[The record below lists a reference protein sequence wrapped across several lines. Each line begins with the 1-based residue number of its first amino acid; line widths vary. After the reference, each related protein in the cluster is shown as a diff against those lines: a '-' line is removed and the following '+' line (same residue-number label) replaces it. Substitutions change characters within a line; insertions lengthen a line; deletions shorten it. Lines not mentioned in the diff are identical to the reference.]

1 MKIVIL
7 DAFAVNPGD
16 LSWDFLKKY
25 GELAVY
31 DRTERSEVIS
41 RCAGAD
47 IVLSNRSAVSRELLE
62 ACPTVKFIN
71 TLGTGYDM
79 IDLEAC
85 RERGVIVCN
94 VPAYSSDSV
103 AQLAFM
109 LIMNLTTD
117 IAALCGSVREGKWT
131 GMADFMY
138 REIPYAE
145 LAGVKLGLIGCGGI
159 GRRVAEMAAAFKMEV
174 YATTRSRKTGSE
186 RGITYMTL
194 DKLLPACEV
203 VSIHCP
209 LNEDTKG
216 MVDESFISKMKDGA
230 VLINTAR
237 GAIVNERAVADA
249 LNAGKLAGA
258 GLDVL
263 AVEPPLPDN
272 PLLGAKNCLIT
283 PHIGWATV
291 AARKRLLNTLEQN
304 LSAFFAGAELRN
316 RIV

>member
-16 LSWDFLKKY
+16 LSWDFLKEY
-25 GELAVY
+25 GELEVY
-31 DRTERSEVIS
+31 DRTLRPEVIS
-41 RCAGAD
+41 RCAGAEV
-47 IVLSNRSAVSRELLE
+47 VLSNRTAVPRELLE

-71 TLGTGYDM
+71 TIGTGYDM
-79 IDLEAC
+79 IELEAC
-85 RERGVIVCN
+85 REHGVIVCN

-117 IAALCGSVREGKWT
+117 LAALCRSVREGKWT

-145 LAGVKLGLIGCGGI
+145 LAGMKLGLIGCGGI

-174 YATTRSRKTGSE
+174 YAATSSRKNGSE
-186 RGITYMTL
+186 GGITYMPL
-194 DKLLPACEV
+194 DELLPACEV

-209 LNEDTKG
+209 LNETTKG

-230 VLINTAR
+230 ILINTAR
-237 GAIVNERAVADA
+237 GAILNERAVADA

-283 PHIGWATV
+283 PHVGWATA
-291 AARKRLLNTLEQN
+291 AARKRLLNTLKQN
-304 LSAFFAGAELRN
+304 LAAYFCGAEIKN
-316 RIV
+316 RVV

>member
-16 LSWDFLKKY
+16 LSWNFLKKY

-31 DRTERSEVIS
+31 DRTERSEVVS
-41 RCAGAD
+41 RCTGAD
-47 IVLSNRSAVSRELLE
+47 VVLSNRTAVSRELLE
-62 ACPTVKFIN
+62 ACPTIKLVN
-71 TLGTGYDM
+71 TIGTGYDM
-79 IDLEAC
+79 VDLEAC

-109 LIMNLTTD
+109 FVLNLTTD
-117 IAALCGSVREGKWT
+117 LSALCASVREGEWT
-131 GMADFMY
+131 GMANYMY
-138 REIPYAE
+138 PKIPYAE
-145 LAGVKLGLIGCGGI
+145 LAGMKLGLIGCGGI

-174 YATTRSRKTGSE
+174 YAATSSRKNGSE
-186 RGITYMTL
+186 GGITYMPL
-194 DKLLPACEV
+194 DTLLPACEV

-209 LNEDTKG
+209 LNDNTKG
-216 MVDESFISKMKDGA
+216 MVDETFISKMKDGA
-230 VLINTAR
+230 ILINTAR
-237 GAIVNERAVADA
+237 GAILDERAVAAA

-263 AVEPPLPDN
+263 AVEPPVPDN
-272 PLLGAKNCLIT
+272 PLLTAKNCLIT

-291 AARKRLLNTLEQN
+291 AARKKLLSILDEN
-304 LSAFFAGAELRN
+304 LSSFFGGAELKN